1 MGMTKT
7 IEVNGKP
14 VAGGKEPLICTPLV
28 ARDEQSVLRELAAVC
43 AKRPDLIEWRVDF
56 FAGIA
61 DTARVVA
68 LARAIRDEAGSVP
81 IIFTRRSTREGGEP
95 TGMSEEQVLALYEA
109 VCAARCV
116 DFVDCEMSSD
126 PSHFQS
132 ALQAAHGAG
141 AQLIASFHDF
151 QQTPSAE
158 EIVARFV
165 AMERA
170 GADIAK
176 VAVMPRA
183 IDDVLTLLGAT
194 LEGNRR
200 IKLPI
205 ISMSMGAYGSLS
217 RLFGWTFGSSVTFA
231 VGDKASAPGQ
241 VPIEDLRVV
250 LDILQCSLAPK
261 PTPSA

>member
-1 MGMTKT
+1 MGDLGMSKG
-7 IEVNGKP
+7 IAVRGKP

-28 ARDEQSVLRELAAVC
+28 ARDEASVLRELAVVC

-61 DTARVVA
+61 DSTRVVA
-68 LARAIRDEAGSVP
+68 LAREIRQQAGSVP

-95 TGMSEEQVLALYEA
+95 IGIAEEQVLSLYRA
-109 VCAARCV
+109 VCETGCV
-116 DFVDCEMSSD
+116 DFVDYEINGE
-126 PSHFQS
+126 PQHFQ
-132 ALQAAHGAG
+132 AARQAAHRAG

-151 QQTPSAE
+151 QQTPPAD
-158 EIVARFV
+158 EIVARLV
-165 AMERA
+165 TMEEA

-176 VAVMPRA
+176 VAVTPRA

-194 LEGNRR
+194 LAGSRQLR
-200 IKLPI
+200 LPI
-205 ISMSMGAYGSLS
+205 ISVSMGPYGSLS

-241 VPIEDLRVV
+241 VAIEDLRIV
-250 LDILQCSLAPK
+250 LDILRRSLAAK
-261 PTPSA
+261 

>member
-1 MGMTKT
+1 MGMTRT

-28 ARDEQSVLRELAAVC
+28 ARDEQAVLRELTAVC

-61 DTARVVA
+61 DSARVVA
-68 LARAIRDEAGSVP
+68 LAREIRERAGGAP

-109 VCAARCV
+109 VCKTRCV
-116 DFVDCEMSSD
+116 DFVDYEMSSD
-126 PSHFQS
+126 PGHFQS
-132 ALQAAHGAG
+132 ALQAAHRAG
-141 AQLIASFHDF
+141 AQLIASYHDF
-151 QQTPSAE
+151 QQTPPGA

-165 AMERA
+165 AMEQA

-194 LEGNRR
+194 LEGSRQ
-200 IKLPI
+200 ITLPI

-241 VPIEDLRVV
+241 VPIEELRVV
-250 LDILQCSLAPK
+250 LDILQRSLVPRQS
-261 PTPSA
+261 PSA